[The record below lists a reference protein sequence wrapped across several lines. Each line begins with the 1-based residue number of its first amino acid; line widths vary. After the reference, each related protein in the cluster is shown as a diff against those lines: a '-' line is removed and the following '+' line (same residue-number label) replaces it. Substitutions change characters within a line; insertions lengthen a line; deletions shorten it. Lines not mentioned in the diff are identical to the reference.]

1 METKIIVTQEKV
13 TLTDKEKQILD
24 YVCQGLTN
32 AEIAEM
38 LSLSSKTIEGY
49 KTKLLNKIKAKN
61 SAHLVM
67 QAAKKGLIAIN

>member
-32 AEIAEM
+32 A
-38 LSLSSKTIEGY
+38 
-49 KTKLLNKIKAKN
+49 
-61 SAHLVM
+61 
-67 QAAKKGLIAIN
+67 